1 MTTKTRL
8 SDYRTH
14 YRLDAG
20 QIKDPGHL
28 HPVRSAS
35 ERRRLETIRR
45 ALKIQPGEIVLDMG
59 CGSGWF
65 AQLCHE
71 AGARVVAT
79 DIAPAGVAGARG
91 RFPEAAHYA
100 VTDAYH
106 AALADDS
113 FDAVIM
119 SEVVEHLEDPV
130 AGLREAAR
138 VTRPGG
144 RVLVTVPYRE
154 TILEHL
160 CIHCNEL
167 TPANAH
173 LHRFDDDNLRAVL
186 VEAGLQPQTTGH
198 MTNKL
203 LELAGFP
210 NVSRHWPY
218 WCWRAIDGLL
228 NGLSGKSAFVLVVA
242 GKV

>member
-1 MTTKTRL
+1 MTEKRRL

-20 QIKDPGHL
+20 QIQDPGEL

-35 ERRRLETIRR
+35 ERRRLQTIRR
-45 ALKIQPGEIVLDMG
+45 VLNPQQGERILDMG

-65 AQLCHE
+65 AELCHE

-79 DIAPAGVAGARG
+79 DIAAAGVSGARA
-91 RFPEAAHYA
+91 RFPQAAHYA

-106 AALADDS
+106 AGFADGS
-113 FDAVIM
+113 FDAVVL

-130 AGLREAAR
+130 AGLCEAAR
-138 VTRPGG
+138 VTRRGG

-154 TILEHL
+154 TIVEHL
-160 CIHCNEL
+160 CIHCNQL

-173 LHRFDDDNLRAVL
+173 LHRFDDEDLCQVLRD
-186 VEAGLQPQTTGH
+186 AGLQPGFTGH

-210 NVSRHWPY
+210 NLSRGWPF
-218 WCWRAIDGLL
+218 WCWRGLDGLF
-228 NGLSGKSAFVLVVA
+228 NGLTGKSAFLLVVA
-242 GKV
+242 GKA